1 MASPHNERRGRAGGG
16 RARRGRGRAG
26 AMAAPR
32 SFSAAEV
39 RDRCARGECLV
50 RCRRRLYDLSAFVR
64 LHPGGERLLR
74 SRAGTDVSAA
84 LDGPPHRHSANAR
97 RWLEQYYVGELRDEQ
112 VAGCGQREPSGALGA
127 GRGCGV
133 RWASRSWAEEER
145 GLEGALEVWGVRD
158 VPGMGGA
165 VWGL

>member
-1 MASPHNERRGRAGGG
+1 
-16 RARRGRGRAG
+16 
-26 AMAAPR
+26 MAAPR

-112 VAGCGQREPSGALGA
+112 VAGCGLREPSGATGA
-127 GRGCGV
+127 GWGCGV
-133 RWASRSWAEEER
+133 RWACRSWAGGVR
-145 GLEGALEVWGVRD
+145 GLEGALGAALEVWGVRGMVGAGRGVRD
-158 VPGMGGA
+158 VLGVGGA

>member
-1 MASPHNERRGRAGGG
+1 
-16 RARRGRGRAG
+16 
-26 AMAAPR
+26 MAAPR

-112 VAGCGQREPSGALGA
+112 VAGCGRPVRCYGGGVGAVESVGRSGVGLEGSGVQKGALGA
-127 GRGCGV
+127 ALEAWGLRGAVGAV
-133 RWASRSWAEEER
+133 R
-145 GLEGALEVWGVRD
+145 GLQGASELGWALR
-158 VPGMGGA
+158 
-165 VWGL
+165 GL